1 MQHVRKTD
9 KTTVINVISQEVTSL
24 KMTGSRFNKCC
35 SKQQNRLN
43 IIHTFGLCGF
53 QINTEQ
59 FLPSGRK
66 KHADV
71 KLERFPGSAIPFID
85 T

>member
-24 KMTGSRFNKCC
+24 KMTGSHFDKCC

-43 IIHTFGLCGF
+43 IIHTFGF
-53 QINTEQ
+53 QINAEQ

-71 KLERFPGSAIPFID
+71 KLERFPGSAIQFID